1 MERYSDYSGSKRK
14 ILMQA
19 EESKVSK
26 LDISRLLDGFASPG
40 SGVSGAPRNCS
51 QVTTNPRIGQGWGR
65 SIRAIR

>member
-1 MERYSDYSGSKRK
+1 
-14 ILMQA
+14 MQA
-19 EESKVSK
+19 DESKVSK
-26 LDISRLLDGFASPG
+26 LDISRLLGGFASPG